1 MILPG
6 PASNRNLPTF
16 VSQVAE
22 ITSVSHHAWPI
33 CTTLENGVKVI
44 KTESRKI
51 SAKLKKETKRSQA
64 PVAHACNPSYSG
76 GRDQEDRSLKPT
88 QAKSS

>member
-1 MILPG
+1 
-6 PASNRNLPTF
+6 
-16 VSQVAE
+16 
-22 ITSVSHHAWPI
+22 
-33 CTTLENGVKVI
+33 LENGVKVI